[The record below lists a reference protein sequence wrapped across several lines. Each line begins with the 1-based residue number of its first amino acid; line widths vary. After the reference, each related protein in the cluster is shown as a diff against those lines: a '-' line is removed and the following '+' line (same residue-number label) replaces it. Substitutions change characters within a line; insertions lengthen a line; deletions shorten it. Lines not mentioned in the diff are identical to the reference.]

1 MTNPQWLG
9 GGEWIGRVVGLV
21 FVVAGLLAVSV
32 VDVDGDPTT
41 TNVATVVL
49 VGEVGVADEDANRGT
64 PPNSAAP
71 VRANLLM
78 RLRRAV
84 GRWLGEGRYRWIA
97 RVRPIRGP

>member
-9 GGEWIGRVVGLV
+9 GEEWIGRVVGLV
-21 FVVAGLLAVSV
+21 LVVAGLLAVSV

-49 VGEVGVADEDANRGT
+49 VGEVAVADEDAIRRT
-64 PPNSAAP
+64 PSDSAAP
-71 VRANLLM
+71 VGAKLLM

-84 GRWLGEGRYRWIA
+84 NRWLGEGRYRWIA
-97 RVRPIRGP
+97 RVQPIRGP

>member
-21 FVVAGLLAVSV
+21 LVVAGLLAVSV

-49 VGEVGVADEDANRGT
+49 VGELAVADEDTIRRT

-71 VRANLLM
+71 VRANLVM

-84 GRWLGEGRYRWIA
+84 GRWLGEGHHRWIA
-97 RVRPIRGP
+97 RVQPIRGP